1 MASVLRALPIVLA
14 GSTLLACGGSI
25 TAGDSAR
32 PTANQQNELSS
43 SLQDEVTG
51 SLAAVTVSAPG
62 TPAFFPVIANCP
74 TVSST
79 ADNDGDGIP
88 DDATLTFQNP
98 PCAATGFG
106 GGSLAVTGA
115 VRIQDPSGANN
126 TAFDLTL
133 TDLTWAFTDSA
144 GTARY
149 TSVRNGTRSRIGSTS
164 AARVTNAI
172 TIQRLRPPIAAATL
186 NVATTDSFIAAT
198 PGALLVGQPLPSGFV
213 VITGSITWHRST
225 ENWTLA
231 VATTS
236 PLQYD
241 ATCLTTPQRIAG
253 GQITLTGT
261 VANVPGVLTITWSG
275 CGTDPARH
283 WTATPP

>member
-1 MASVLRALPIVLA
+1 VALILRLFPIVLA
-14 GSTLLACGGSI
+14 GSALVACGSI

-43 SLQDEVTG
+43 SVQDELTA
-51 SLAAVTVSAPG
+51 SLAALTVRAPG
-62 TPAFFPVIANCP
+62 TPAFFPAMANCP

-79 ADNDGDGIP
+79 ADGDGDGIF

-98 PCAATGFG
+98 PCTASGFR
-106 GGSLAVTGA
+106 GGSLGVTGT
-115 VRIQDPSGANN
+115 VRIQDPNGANN
-126 TAFDLTL
+126 TGFNLTL
-133 TDLTWAFTDSA
+133 AGLTWAYTDSTGA
-144 GTARY
+144 PTF
-149 TSVRNGTRSRIGSTS
+149 TSVRDGTRSRIGSTS
-164 AARVTNAI
+164 AARLTSAI
-172 TIQRLRPPIAAATL
+172 TIQRLRPRIATATL
-186 NVATTDSFIAAT
+186 TVQTTDSFVAAT
-198 PGALLVGQPLPSGFV
+198 PGTLLVGQPLPSGFMV
-213 VITGSITWHRST
+213 VTGSIGWHRST

-241 ATCLTTPQRIAG
+241 ATCLTTPQRIAA

-261 VANVPGVLTITWSG
+261 VANVPGVLTVTWSG